1 MDPGDQ
7 TIASDRSLNPSRTV
21 EHPVPKNP
29 SSIPY
34 TKFERRRKCR
44 TDALPRVLSLFEY
57 QNTHR
62 VSARKHLYLYLPEI
76 FARHLEKISRAVVAA
91 RSRLVPFGE
100 TCILKRMLVLR
111 ASVGTMEFHA
121 RTDRNTSSPPPGT
134 RREPS
139 KKRFAA
145 SGRAFASRAKYFYQS
160 ERRAYLCPRRR
171 EIFHRPLRA
180 TTARKRALLTVLMNP
195 RK

>member
-1 MDPGDQ
+1 MRYQEFSHFSSIKTPIGFPQGNTCIYICQKYLRD
-7 TIASDRSLNPSRTV
+7 TSRRYRA
-21 EHPVPKNP
+21 P
-29 SSIPY
+29 SS
-34 TKFERRRKCR
+34 RL
-44 TDALPRVLSLFEY
+44 D
-57 QNTHR
+57 
-62 VSARKHLYLYLPEI
+62 
-76 FARHLEKISRAVVAA
+76 